1 LPILRLCTS
10 HFFFALRFFISS
22 MTTTPSLDIIIPV
35 WNSPAE
41 TRACLVSIL
50 ESSATARLIIVNNGC
65 DRVTELMLE
74 EFSDHLADRAIYMTM
89 ERNIGFVPAVNR
101 ALLRSDADWA
111 LIVRPTGMVT
121 AACIDQILAATQRE
135 QSGMV
140 TPHCSADFTVHPQFL
155 KNGCASIETAEIS
168 FSALALSRLMREQI
182 GLFDEE
188 LDGGVWCLRD
198 YRHRSHARGFRC
210 HLVPHVSFAGGQ
222 GAVFG
227 SEERRRM
234 QRESAV
240 ETFRARWGE
249 QQQLAVYL
257 PRSADERSLSDTLQL
272 LLNAARHGHRFM
284 LYLHRRHHRTALQLG
299 AACLH
304 SGVILHRLATLA
316 PQRDLVRELE
326 RQRKQIPGLQLA
338 CALGGVSVPGSG
350 AAAPAG
356 ILHQLAKS

>member
-1 LPILRLCTS
+1 
-10 HFFFALRFFISS
+10 

-50 ESSATARLIIVNNGC
+50 ESSTTARLVIVNNGC
-65 DRVTELMLE
+65 DRTTELMLE

-121 AACIDQILAATQRE
+121 AACIEQLMTATQRE
-135 QSGMV
+135 QAGML
-140 TPHCSADFTVHPQFL
+140 TPHCTADFTVHPQFV
-155 KNGCASIETAEIS
+155 KGGCISIETAEIS
-168 FSALALSRLMREQI
+168 FSVLALSRAMRERI

-188 LDGGVWCLRD
+188 LDGGAWCLRD
-198 YRHRSHARGFRC
+198 YRHRSHTHGFRC
-210 HLVPHVSFAGGQ
+210 YLAPQVSFTGGQ
-222 GAVFG
+222 STVFG
-227 SEERRRM
+227 SEERRRK
-234 QRESAV
+234 QGERAV
-240 ETFRARWGE
+240 AVFHDRWGK

-257 PRSADERSLSDTLQL
+257 PRSADERSLADTLQL
-272 LLNAARHGHRFM
+272 LLAAARRGHRFV
-284 LYLHRRHHRTALQLG
+284 LFLHRRHHRTALQHG

-304 SGVILHRLATLA
+304 SGIVLHRLGMLA

-326 RQRKQIPGLQLA
+326 RQRKRAPGLQLA
-338 CALGGVSVPGSG
+338 CALDGVSVPGSG
-350 AAAPAG
+350 AIAPAG
-356 ILHQLAKS
+356 ILHHLANL